1 MQDQVLARGAE
12 IVLFSHVD
20 DPEDAVGVQVGVE
33 EAEEVVAVRGG
44 AEVVHHVRRSD
55 DVVATIVQVGTGV
68 KWLCLEFQI
77 SDLGPYSTLFLK
89 QPTCMTH
96 LTSLLEII
104 LIPPSL
110 IFPQSP

>member
-20 DPEDAVGVQVGVE
+20 DPENTVGVQVRVE
-33 EAEEVVAVRGG
+33 EAKEVVAVGGG

-68 KWLCLEFQI
+68 KRLSLEFQVLH
-77 SDLGPYSTLFLK
+77 LGPYSTLFL
-89 QPTCMTH
+89 Q
-96 LTSLLEII
+96 LYV
-104 LIPPSL
+104 
-110 IFPQSP
+110 